1 MSLERLFTFECTVP
15 LKEEDDE
22 GRGTAG
28 VTGRDA
34 DTTGVLISPAPQ
46 QRKCAHLRFTVPL
59 FFCRSQRRE
68 KERGT
73 DEKKKTEQ
81 NQQNK
86 KNKKAMCERD
96 GRPAAGGNV
105 E

>member
-73 DEKKKTEQ
+73 DEKKENRTKPAKQ
-81 NQQNK
+81 K
-86 KNKKAMCERD
+86 KQKSH
-96 GRPAAGGNV
+96 V
-105 E
+105 